1 MAKNIEINIKTSS
14 GYETLYPENQCLKL
28 SGGTMSGSLLL
39 KGNPDSGNANE
50 AVNLGYLNIIFP
62 IGMIVIWSNTVIPL
76 GWHICDGT
84 NNTPDLRNRFV
95 VCSGDEY
102 NNGDTGGEKTHILT
116 ESEMPSHTHNM
127 SSIFNSNYRYLIYED
142 GYSYTIG
149 NSGTSGS
156 MKNYLPKD
164 SSVSFLGRDS
174 ILAETG
180 GSQAHEN
187 RPPYYAL
194 YYIMRIA

>member
-28 SGGTMSGSLLL
+28 SGGTMTGALLL
-39 KGNPDSGNANE
+39 KGNPDSGNDNE
-50 AVNLGYLNIIFP
+50 AINLGYLNTIFP
-62 IGMIVIWSNTVIPL
+62 IGMIVIWSNNVIPL

-102 NNGDTGGEKTHILT
+102 KNGDTGGEKTHTLSV
-116 ESEMPSHTHNM
+116 SEMPSHTHNM
-127 SSIFNSNYRYLIYED
+127 DSSFSRNNNYLIYID
-142 GYSYTIG
+142 GYSYRIG

-156 MKNYLPKD
+156 MKDYIPKD
-164 SSVSFLGRDS
+164 NSVSFNGGTS
-174 ILAETG
+174 ILDNTG

-194 YYIMRIA
+194 YYIMRIS

>member
-1 MAKNIEINIKTSS
+1 MAKNIEMNIKTSS

-28 SGGTMSGSLLL
+28 SGGTMTGTLLL
-39 KGNPDSGNANE
+39 KGNPDSGDDNE
-50 AVNLGYLNIIFP
+50 AINLGYLNTIFP
-62 IGMIVIWSNTVIPL
+62 IGMIVIWSKTAIPS

-102 NNGDTGGEKTHILT
+102 NNGDTGGEKTHTLT
-116 ESEMPSHTHNM
+116 VSEMPSHTHNM
-127 SSIFNSNYRYLIYED
+127 DSSFSNRSRYLIYID

-149 NSGTSGS
+149 SSGTSGQ
-156 MKNYLPKD
+156 MRDYLPKS
-164 SSVSFLGRDS
+164 SSVSFTGGSS
-174 ILAETG
+174 ILDDTG

-194 YYIMRIA
+194 YYIMRIS